1 MGTRYWELTLSC
13 RLSVLEALI
22 NFRLNK
28 DAMIGEALRELD
40 EDDIRVYVLWQVAW
54 LPPTVA
60 LSPVCVWLWLC
71 LWLCLYLCSAPVG
84 EDSQGRYVYYFPM
97 FYNDPRL
104 YVEERDKHGR
114 PLRLRVLCDTVDGL
128 EAHHARL
135 GKSRRKADRDLHHAL
150 SDVIA
155 HYREQR
161 EKLQRDKEK
170 RKRLAAMAV
179 MPRRSSGRLK
189 VKRIEEEKAAAE
201 DDKFPWASS
210 CVPPAL
216 CVAVCGCVL
225 CTVHCV
231 VLCGWCLLT

>member
-1 MGTRYWELTLSC
+1 MPSHLC
-13 RLSVLEALI
+13 A
-22 NFRLNK
+22 
-28 DAMIGEALRELD
+28 
-40 EDDIRVYVLWQVAW
+40 
-54 LPPTVA
+54 
-60 LSPVCVWLWLC
+60 CV
-71 LWLCLYLCSAPVG
+71 CLYLCSAPVG

-225 CTVHCV
+225 CTVLYCV
-231 VLCGWCLLT
+231 AGVS